1 MVFIM
6 IIVGIIVIVNRTA
19 IAAVLIIDFDFG
31 TAVAVF

>member
-1 MVFIM
+1 M
-6 IIVGIIVIVNRTA
+6 IIVGIIVIVIWTA